1 MDDRVLDPGR
11 AILAHLQR
19 LVRELVARKP
29 GGHLIEGQVP
39 PVQVDLTFGL
49 DGAEADPET
58 FARKLADAVDGRLDE
73 AVQHQ
78 AAFRPGHAFCLRCGG
93 PDCEHS
99 RPPSSRHVLRGYT
112 PTGTP
117 RWDDFAQ
124 VMLDLRVEGVDALYD
139 DPPAFL
145 TVVQGPGEVHAGL
158 VRAFEHPTYRLL
170 GQLLAGFFPVRATD
184 REGRGVVALTFQV
197 AGTKTRRG
205 IRLGLNVLGRSP
217 SGEDLGTLWER
228 HRELPWRRGV
238 RWAQAALATVR
249 GARERDAGRLEAR
262 VEGILGGLARRMQ
275 REQRARRRRTR
286 HAEERHD
293 SGRRPT
299 RMAMEDVRAAARD
312 DFLVDER
319 SGSVV
324 VLGDRGRTHFFG
336 ADGRLVSSVR
346 YRRDAIR
353 RKIDGGVW
361 RAAADS
367 EVAGVRSSAEAADE
381 IPADRG
387 ST

>member
-1 MDDRVLDPGR
+1 MDDRVLEPGR
-11 AILAHLQR
+11 AILAQLQR
-19 LVRELVARKP
+19 LVRELVNRKA
-29 GGHLIEGQVP
+29 GGHLIESQAP
-39 PVQVDLTFGL
+39 PMHVDLEFGL
-49 DGAEADPET
+49 GGADADPDT
-58 FARKLADAVDGRLDE
+58 FARKLVEGIDRRLDE
-73 AVQHQ
+73 AVEHR

-99 RPPSSRHVLRGYT
+99 LPPSARHVLRGYT

-117 RWDDFAQ
+117 RWEDFAQ
-124 VMLDLRVEGVDALYD
+124 VMLDLRVDGVDALYQ

-145 TVVQGPGEVHAGL
+145 TVVQGPDDVHAGL
-158 VRAFEHPTYRLL
+158 VRAFEHPSYRLL
-170 GQLLAGFFPVRATD
+170 GQLLAGYFPVRATD
-184 REGRGVVALTFQV
+184 AEGRGVVALTFQV
-197 AGTKTRRG
+197 AGTRTRRG
-205 IRLGLNVLGRSP
+205 MRLGLNVLGRSP

-238 RWAQAALATVR
+238 RWAQAALTTIR
-249 GARERDAGRLEAR
+249 GGRERDPERLEQR
-262 VEGILGGLARRMQ
+262 VQGILSGLARRMQ

-286 HAEERHD
+286 HAEDRHD

-299 RMAMEDVRAAARD
+299 RMAMEDVRGAAPE

-319 SGSVV
+319 SGSRV
-324 VLGDRGRTHFFG
+324 VLGDRGRTHFFS

-361 RAAADS
+361 RAADEA
-367 EVAGVRSSAEAADE
+367 EVADLLVLADDGGVGGTPPD
-381 IPADRG
+381 P
-387 ST
+387 T